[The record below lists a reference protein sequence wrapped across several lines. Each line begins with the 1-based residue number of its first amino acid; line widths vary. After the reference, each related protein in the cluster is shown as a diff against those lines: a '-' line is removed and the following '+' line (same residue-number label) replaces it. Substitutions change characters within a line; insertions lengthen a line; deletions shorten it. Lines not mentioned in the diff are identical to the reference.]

1 MQNISKRNIID
12 VLDRMH
18 EIFVEKIEDP
28 QEKFFYRYNL

>member
-18 EIFVEKIEDP
+18 EIFVKKIEDA
-28 QEKFFYRYNL
+28 QEKKVYRYNL